1 MDVASVGLEAQ
12 IDWNEP
18 PLHMV
23 DRLGEK
29 TLDKI
34 FGGRFCN
41 QRKQEG
47 FSSHQKIEGGEAINS
62 FLLLAPFM

>member
-1 MDVASVGLEAQ
+1 MLQVLGLEAQ
-12 IDWNEP
+12 IDWNG
-18 PLHMV
+18 PLLNMV

-34 FGGRFCN
+34 FCN

-47 FSSHQKIEGGEAINS
+47 FSSHQKIEGGEAIDS